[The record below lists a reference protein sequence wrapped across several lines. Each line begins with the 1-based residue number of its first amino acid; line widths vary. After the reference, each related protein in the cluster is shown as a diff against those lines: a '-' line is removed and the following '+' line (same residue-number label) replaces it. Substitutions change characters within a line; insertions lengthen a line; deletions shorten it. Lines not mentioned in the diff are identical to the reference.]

1 MQAEKVLFQEGW
13 GGGGYICSSFNG
25 MSERERE

>member
-1 MQAEKVLFQEGW
+1 MQVERVLFQDGW
-13 GGGGYICSSFNG
+13 GGGYICSSFNG